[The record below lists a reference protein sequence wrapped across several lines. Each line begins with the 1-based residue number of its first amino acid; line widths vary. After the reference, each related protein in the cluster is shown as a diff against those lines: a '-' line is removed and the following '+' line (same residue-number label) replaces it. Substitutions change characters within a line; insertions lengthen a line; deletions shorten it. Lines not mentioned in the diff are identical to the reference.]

1 MMDLPGGA
9 PQGCFLG
16 AIIFIVKFNGALMR
30 PSIPRPKLS
39 LSKPSEI
46 KLKYFDD
53 ATAAVSLQLDSVLKS
68 DPKMRQR
75 PFTFSERFQKVLPSE
90 QNILQQQLIN
100 MEDFSTKNRMIIN
113 KEKTKAMKFT
123 RVTKVDFP
131 LELNFEDGDLL
142 EVLDEIKLLGVIVQD
157 NLKWNR
163 NTDYICKKARQ
174 RIWLIRNMRK
184 SGLSQKELVDA
195 YTKEVRSLLE
205 LAVPVWHSS
214 LTAQESHQ
222 IERVQKSALSA
233 ILCNSDI
240 SYSTALKVTKLETLS
255 SRREKMCLKFIT
267 KNMKTTSPLL
277 TVNKKAY
284 NTKDSSKL
292 VKEYQCRTSQ
302 YFKSALPYLARL
314 VNGNY

>member
-1 MMDLPGGA
+1 
-9 PQGCFLG
+9 
-16 AIIFIVKFNGALMR
+16 
-30 PSIPRPKLS
+30 
-39 LSKPSEI
+39 
-46 KLKYFDD
+46 
-53 ATAAVSLQLDSVLKS
+53 
-68 DPKMRQR
+68 MRQR
-75 PFTFSERFQKVLPSE
+75 PHTYSERHGLILPK
-90 QNILQQQLIN
+90 QNNHLLDLLVSMENFAKNNGMKIN
-100 MEDFSTKNRMIIN
+100 QVKS
-113 KEKTKAMKFT
+113 KAMKFT

-240 SYSTALKVTKLETLS
+240 SYSKALKVTKLETLS
-255 SRREKMCLKFIT
+255 SRRAKMILKFIT

-284 NTKDSSKL
+284 NTRDSSKL